1 MDFTPTPEQ
10 AAARELAAEIFG
22 DLSTPERLAAGGS
35 GTDAAL
41 WKALCAAGLPGAAE
55 ETGLLGLVL
64 MLEEQGRTTAQVP
77 FAATCV
83 YGLLAIGAHGTAE
96 QRARLLPP
104 LRTGEAVATGA
115 FPARSGGVRA
125 EGTAGGAAK
134 PMAGGTVVDPAA
146 DPTAGSTVGPAADAT
161 ADGKA
166 APTAGVTADGKA
178 APTADVTADGKAAP
192 TADVTADGTAD
203 AMPNGTGRLTGV
215 VPVVPWLCAATHV
228 LVPDGATR
236 TLWLVRTDAP
246 GVRRDPVETTAP
258 WSAGRLTL
266 DNAPAERLGPDA
278 AAEGLGP
285 DHSTECLVPPA
296 SAACLGTHAVA
307 ARMVRDTQPEPMASD
322 APAERLAPH
331 AQAGRLGP
339 APEALRRPAR
349 PDVRDAYAD
358 VLALA
363 RTAFAGLQAGV
374 AAGSLARAVA
384 HTTTREQFGRPLST
398 NQGVLLRA
406 ADAHMDIEAIRVT
419 AYEAAWRRDAG
430 LDAGPHALTAAWW
443 ASEAGTRVVHTGQH
457 LHGGIGADLDH
468 PVHRHFLWGRQ
479 LAGYLGSGAE
489 VLEELGELLTGELPP
504 TTDSAE
510 PADRPTPT
518 LRTEA
523 P

>member
-10 AAARELAAEIFG
+10 TAARELAAEIFG

-35 GTDAAL
+35 GTDAGL

-83 YGLLAIGAHGTAE
+83 YGLLAVGAHGSAA
-96 QRARLLPP
+96 QRARLLPA
-104 LRTGEAVATGA
+104 LRAGEAVATGA
-115 FPARSGGVRA
+115 FPARRGGVRA
-125 EGTAGGAAK
+125 AE
-134 PMAGGTVVDPAA
+134 AA
-146 DPTAGSTVGPAADAT
+146 D
-161 ADGKA
+161 
-166 APTAGVTADGKA
+166 
-178 APTADVTADGKAAP
+178 
-192 TADVTADGTAD
+192 
-203 AMPNGTGRLTGV
+203 GTGRLTGI
-215 VPVVPWLCAATHV
+215 VPVVPWLRAATHV
-228 LVPDGATR
+228 LVPDGDTR
-236 TLWLVRTDAP
+236 TLWLVRPDDA
-246 GVRRDPVETTAP
+246 GARRDPVETTAP

-266 DNAPAERLGPDA
+266 DGAPAERLGHDA
-278 AAEGLGP
+278 ESLA
-285 DHSTECLVPPA
+285 HVP
-296 SAACLGTHAVA
+296 
-307 ARMVRDTQPEPMASD
+307 Q
-322 APAERLAPH
+322 APANNGQTPARAAQTLAH
-331 AQAGRLGP
+331 VAQAP
-339 APEALRRPAR
+339 ANNGQTPARTTEAPAR
-349 PDVRDAYAD
+349 PDAYTGI
-358 VLALA
+358 LALA

-374 AAGSLARAVA
+374 CAGSLARAVA

-406 ADAHMDIEAIRVT
+406 ADAHMDIEAIRLT

-457 LHGGIGADLDH
+457 LHGGIGADVDH

-489 VLEELGELLTGELPP
+489 ALEELGELLTGERSTPAARPDQP
-504 TTDSAE
+504 TRT
-510 PADRPTPT
+510 
-518 LRTEA
+518 RTEA